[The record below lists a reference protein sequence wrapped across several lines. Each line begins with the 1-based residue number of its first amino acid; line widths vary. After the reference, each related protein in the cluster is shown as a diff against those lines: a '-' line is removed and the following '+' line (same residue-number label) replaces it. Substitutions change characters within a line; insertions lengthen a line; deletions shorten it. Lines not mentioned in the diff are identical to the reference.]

1 MDPTAAVGSEKMESV
16 YGMVYNRPNGGV
28 PQESKLATYMGTA
41 SSSQV
46 LNKGMASLSL
56 DSLSI
61 KEVLSKEFVPNS
73 ASAGNFTYSSI
84 AGNTES
90 PAASTFNPEYSGE
103 PSPAMLGS
111 SSQRLQRHRETP
123 PLDAMG
129 DAQVMSVTSTYQK
142 HLGVFNNFN
151 LEKPIFEENV
161 GGTTYFYPTS
171 ATGSST
177 PTRLGS
183 DSSPVVMPNFHVY
196 PGTPSHLTKATS
208 TSSPNRVSQ
217 PTQQPSLTSTSH
229 TTHLTNSL
237 GSYYL
242 LDEFRLE
249 LLHRNALVL
258 AQPNAEGYPDLPVE
272 IDNYHE
278 LCPLEPISQTNQ
290 KTSQVISYQ
299 TSTFKA
305 THTKS
310 GARFCLRRVHGF
322 RLANLKCMSNMDSWK
337 RIQHSN
343 IVQIKEVFTTKAF
356 NDNSIV
362 FVYDYHPGAETLMSK
377 HFSASDQANGFS
389 DPFNGDPGIARP
401 YSHTKN
407 ALLRQHASLLPEP
420 LIWSYVI
427 QLTSA
432 LRTIH
437 NAGLAYRCLHP
448 SKVILTDGNVP
459 RLRLSF
465 CGIPDVVMF
474 DAAANMSMAS
484 VHQQEDLLALGRLVL
499 ALACK
504 SMLAPKRENIQT
516 SLELVARSYSSD
528 LRNLIVYLLSNATRR
543 SVSDLMPMIGARFY
557 TQLDST
563 QQRCDLLENEVSK
576 EIENGRLVRLLT
588 KLGTINERPE
598 LNLDPSWSENGD
610 RYMLKL
616 FRDYV
621 FHQVTED
628 GKPWVDMAHIVSCLN
643 KLDAGTDEQVCL
655 MSRDEQSVLV
665 VTYAELKHCLEQSFD
680 EIVQAASAFS

>member
-1 MDPTAAVGSEKMESV
+1 MDPTAAGSEKMDV
-16 YGMVYNRPNGGV
+16 YGLMFNRPNGGV

-41 SSSQV
+41 STSQV
-46 LNKGMASLSL
+46 LNKGIASLSL
-56 DSLSI
+56 DNLSM
-61 KEVLSKEFVPNS
+61 KKVLGNEFVPNS
-73 ASAGNFTYSSI
+73 ASAGNFTYSGI
-84 AGNTES
+84 TANAES
-90 PAASTFNPEYSGE
+90 PAAKSYNPEYAGE
-103 PSPAMLGS
+103 PSASMLNS
-111 SSQRLQRHRETP
+111 TSQRLARHRETP
-123 PLDAMG
+123 PLDALG
-129 DAQVMSVTSTYQK
+129 DAQNMSMTSTYQ
-142 HLGVFNNFN
+142 
-151 LEKPIFEENV
+151 ENV

-171 ATGSST
+171 GTGSST
-177 PTRLGS
+177 PTRA
-183 DSSPVVMPNFHVY
+183 DSSPMVMPNFHAY
-196 PGTPSHLTKATS
+196 PGTPSHLTKAPS
-208 TSSPNRVSQ
+208 ASSPNRATQ
-217 PTQQPSLTSTSH
+217 PTQQPSMSSTSH

-242 LDEFRLE
+242 LEEFRLE
-249 LLHRNALVL
+249 LLNRNALVL
-258 AQPNAEGYPDLPVE
+258 AQPNGPAYPDLPAE

-278 LCPLEPISQTNQ
+278 LCSLEPVAGANQ

-299 TSTFKA
+299 TSTLKA

-322 RLANLKCMSNMDSWK
+322 RLANLKCMANMDSWK

-377 HFSASDQANGFS
+377 HFSASDQANGFP
-389 DPFNGDPGIARP
+389 DPFNGDHNVARP

-465 CGIPDVVMF
+465 CGIADVVMF
-474 DAAANMSMAS
+474 DATANVSMAT

-504 SMLAPKRENIQT
+504 SMLAVKRENIQT
-516 SLELVARSYSSD
+516 SLELVSRSYSSD
-528 LRNLIVYLLSNATRR
+528 LRNLIVYLLSNSTRR

-557 TQLDST
+557 TQLDAT

-588 KLGTINERPE
+588 KLGIINERPE
-598 LNLDPSWSENGD
+598 LNMDQTWSENGD

-621 FHQVTED
+621 FHQVSED
-628 GKPWVDMAHIVSCLN
+628 GKPWIDMAHIVSCLN
-643 KLDAGTDEQVCL
+643 KLDAGTDEQICL

-680 EIVQAASAFS
+680 EIVQAANAFS